1 MNGSDGDLNIDGPSL
16 SFATMLDTSAMIAV
30 VAASDV
36 RRKDRRVCMNRCRF
50 HPTLAGNHGGKRYQA
65 EYFAAKKRNRF
76 QSSSGRR
83 HDRDVVPAKTR
94 SYSHSDGTLLVIA
107 VFKFVKGALLLTL
120 AFGALS
126 LLHKDVASE
135 VEHWLDQL
143 RIDPDN
149 EFIGTLLSKLQLVH
163 TKELKE
169 MSALGAG
176 YAALFLVEGTGLLF
190 RKRWAEWLTIVATSS
205 LMPLEVYELIKEFT
219 VVRLLVV
226 LVNAAV
232 VLFLIYRVRQKEN

>member
-1 MNGSDGDLNIDGPSL
+1 MECLAPCR
-16 SFATMLDTSAMIAV
+16 ATT
-30 VAASDV
+30 AANV
-36 RRKDRRVCMNRCRF
+36 IR
-50 HPTLAGNHGGKRYQA
+50 PTDSGVSPQ
-65 EYFAAKKRNRF
+65 RNAIVFSPGQCEGTIRN
-76 QSSSGRR
+76 
-83 HDRDVVPAKTR
+83 VVPAKKR
-94 SYSHSDGTLLVIA
+94 SHSHGDGAVLVIA
-107 VFKFVKGALLLTL
+107 VFKFLKGAVLLAL

-126 LLHKDVASE
+126 LLHKDVALE

-149 EFIGTLLSKLQLVH
+149 EFIGALLSKLQLVH

-169 MSALGAG
+169 ISALGAG
-176 YAALFLVEGTGLLF
+176 YATLFLMEGTGLLF

-226 LVNAAV
+226 VVNAAV
-232 VLFLIYRVRQKEN
+232 VLFLIYRVRQKEK

>member
-1 MNGSDGDLNIDGPSL
+1 MGSLTPCWAI
-16 SFATMLDTSAMIAV
+16 T
-30 VAASDV
+30 AASVIRPTHSGVSPQRNAIVFSPAPCEGTIGDV
-36 RRKDRRVCMNRCRF
+36 VR
-50 HPTLAGNHGGKRYQA
+50 
-65 EYFAAKKRNRF
+65 AKKR
-76 QSSSGRR
+76 
-83 HDRDVVPAKTR
+83 
-94 SYSHSDGTLLVIA
+94 SHSHGDGTLLVIA

-176 YAALFLVEGTGLLF
+176 YAALFLIEGTGLLF

>member
-1 MNGSDGDLNIDGPSL
+1 M
-16 SFATMLDTSAMIAV
+16 
-30 VAASDV
+30 
-36 RRKDRRVCMNRCRF
+36 
-50 HPTLAGNHGGKRYQA
+50 
-65 EYFAAKKRNRF
+65 
-76 QSSSGRR
+76 
-83 HDRDVVPAKTR
+83 PAKR
-94 SYSHSDGTLLVIA
+94 RSHSHGDRALLVIA
-107 VFKFVKGALLLTL
+107 VFKFVKGAVLLAL

-126 LLHKDVASE
+126 LLHKDVALE

-149 EFIGTLLSKLQLVH
+149 EFIGALLGKLQLVH

-169 MSALGAG
+169 ISALGAG
-176 YAALFLVEGTGLLF
+176 YAALFLIEGTGLLF

-232 VLFLIYRVRQKEN
+232 VLFLIYRVRQKEK